1 MRLISL
7 SLLLSIS
14 FCQSFINPQR
24 PQIHLLKWE
33 EINSNQILTSKVAPL
48 VNSNL
53 YSSTITS
60 FYFSEKKSDGI
71 LKGEIFPE
79 VSINNN
85 DGTRIRFYG
94 SAAIILS
101 ERLSIQNEFEFD
113 NKGENDSHFQGIERG
128 LENGWVGYLQ
138 HSSLTYNY
146 SLGHLSIGRGNPYFY
161 NMNESLFLN
170 SNFPPTEYVWWQ
182 HKNQWLQFDWGILML
197 NQEESLNRF
206 ITFHRYGI
214 TKNNWRVGFTE
225 AVMGSYENWG
235 ASETGYIMPA
245 AVLLETEENRGTNA
259 NLMWLL
265 DGMVKW
271 NNWTFYGEL
280 LIDDFAIDGQSPPQ
294 IAGSFGFGK
303 KFGKTLYNIEYT
315 RINRWTGNYCDTT
328 HIHTWIER
336 NVPIGHS
343 IGSDAH
349 NLLISSYF
357 PFNEKLAVELSF
369 NWKEDGGGTAL
380 ERLKDWPDDVPCET
394 NFGYISEVF
403 PSVSNI
409 TSSGE
414 TKLHYI
420 IQDWIL
426 AEIQISVNKKM
437 PPLFQTTFS
446 FHLD

>member
-48 VNSNL
+48 VNFNL
-53 YSSTITS
+53 YSSRITS
-60 FYFSEKKSDGI
+60 FYFSEKNSDGI
-71 LKGEIFPE
+71 LKSEIFPE

-94 SAAIILS
+94 SAAISLS

-113 NKGENDSHFQGIERG
+113 NKGGNDPNFQGIERG

-146 SLGHLSIGRGNPYFY
+146 SLGHLSIGRGNPYFF
-161 NMNESLFLN
+161 NMNESLLLN
-170 SNFPPTEYVWWQ
+170 PNFPPAEYLWWK
-182 HKNQWLQFDWGILML
+182 HEAQWFQFDWGVLLL
-197 NQEESLNRF
+197 NQEGSSNRF

-214 TKNNWRVGFTE
+214 NTNNWRVGFTE
-225 AVMGSYENWG
+225 AIMGTYENWG

-245 AVLLETEENRGTNA
+245 AVLLETEENRGINA

-265 DGMVKW
+265 DGIYKW
-271 NNWTFYGEL
+271 KKWTFYGEL
-280 LIDDFAIDGQSPPQ
+280 LIDDFAVDGKSPPQ
-294 IAGSFGFGK
+294 IAGAVGFGR
-303 KFGKTLYNIEYT
+303 KFNKFLLNMEYT
-315 RINRWTGNYCDTT
+315 HINRWTGNYCDSLKR
-328 HIHTWIER
+328 WIER
-336 NVPIGHS
+336 DVPIGHS

-349 NLLISSYF
+349 NLLINSYF
-357 PFNEKLAVELSF
+357 PFNENLAVELSF
-369 NWKEDGGGTAL
+369 NWMENGSGTAL

-394 NFGYISEVF
+394 NFGKNNPPPSEKNTAYYAVG
-403 PSVSNI
+403 
-409 TSSGE
+409 T
-414 TKLHYI
+414 LHYLFKKNI
-420 IQDWIL
+420 MANLNMDFRNNEALWNL
-426 AEIQISVNKKM
+426 SISYGYK
-437 PPLFQTTFS
+437 
-446 FHLD
+446 

>member
-1 MRLISL
+1 MRIFLL
-7 SLLLSIS
+7 STLFSIS
-14 FCQSFINPQR
+14 FSQSFIVPQR
-24 PQIHLLKWE
+24 PIFNLLKWE
-33 EINSNQILTSKVAPL
+33 EINSNQILIQKVGPL
-48 VNSNL
+48 VNTTLSP
-53 YSSTITS
+53 SEITS
-60 FYFSEKKSDGI
+60 FYYSDSNPKEI

-79 VSINNN
+79 ISINNS
-85 DGTRIRFYG
+85 DGSRIRFYG
-94 SAAIILS
+94 SVAITFSDKL
-101 ERLSIQNEFEFD
+101 LIQNEFEFD
-113 NKGENDSHFQGIERG
+113 NKGENDPHFQGIERG

-182 HKNQWLQFDWGILML
+182 HKSQWLQFDWGILML

-245 AVLLETEENRGTNA
+245 AVLLETEENRGINA

-271 NNWTFYGEL
+271 NNWTFYSEF
-280 LIDDFAIDGQSPPQ
+280 LIDDFAVDGKSPPQ
-294 IAGSFGFGK
+294 IAGAVGFGR
-303 KFGKTLYNIEYT
+303 KFNKFLLNMEYT
-315 RINRWTGNYCDTT
+315 HINRWTGNYCEPFKR
-328 HIHTWIER
+328 WIER
-336 NVPIGHS
+336 DVPIGHS

-349 NLLISSYF
+349 NLLINSYF

-369 NWKEDGGGTAL
+369 NWMENGSGTAL
-380 ERLKDWPDDVPCET
+380 ERLKEWPDDVPCET
-394 NFGYISEVF
+394 NFGKNNPPPSEKNTAYYAVG
-403 PSVSNI
+403 
-409 TSSGE
+409 T
-414 TKLHYI
+414 LHYLFKKNI
-420 IQDWIL
+420 MANLNMDFRNNEALWNL
-426 AEIQISVNKKM
+426 SISYGYK
-437 PPLFQTTFS
+437 
-446 FHLD
+446 

>member
-1 MRLISL
+1 MRIFLL
-7 SLLLSIS
+7 STLFSIS
-14 FCQSFINPQR
+14 FSQSFIVPQR
-24 PQIHLLKWE
+24 PIFNLLKWE
-33 EINSNQILTSKVAPL
+33 EINSNQILIQKVGPL
-48 VNSNL
+48 VNTTLSP
-53 YSSTITS
+53 SEITS
-60 FYFSEKKSDGI
+60 FYYSDSNPKEI

-79 VSINNN
+79 ISINNN

-94 SAAIILS
+94 SAGITLS

-113 NKGENDSHFQGIERG
+113 NKGENDPHFQGIERG

-394 NFGYISEVF
+394 NFGYFSEVF
-403 PSVSNI
+403 PSASNI

-414 TKLHYI
+414 TKFYYI
-420 IQDWIL
+420 IQDWML

-437 PPLFQTTFS
+437 PPLFKTTFS

>member
-48 VNSNL
+48 VNFNL
-53 YSSTITS
+53 YSSRITS
-60 FYFSEKKSDGI
+60 FYFSENKSDGI
-71 LKGEIFPE
+71 LKSEIFPE

-113 NKGENDSHFQGIERG
+113 NKGENDPHFQGIERG

-146 SLGHLSIGRGNPYFY
+146 SLGHLSIGRGNPYFF
-161 NMNESLFLN
+161 NMNESLLLN
-170 SNFPPTEYVWWQ
+170 PNFPPAEYLWWK
-182 HKNQWLQFDWGILML
+182 HEAQWFQFDWGILML

-245 AVLLETEENRGTNA
+245 AVLLETEENRGINA

-271 NNWTFYGEL
+271 NNWTFYGEF
-280 LIDDFAIDGQSPPQ
+280 LIDDFAVDGKSPPQ
-294 IAGSFGFGK
+294 IAGAVGFGR
-303 KFGKTLYNIEYT
+303 KFNKFLLNMEYT
-315 RINRWTGNYCDTT
+315 HINRWTGNYCDSLKR
-328 HIHTWIER
+328 WIER
-336 NVPIGHS
+336 DVPIGHS

-349 NLLISSYF
+349 NLLINSYF
-357 PFNEKLAVELSF
+357 PLNEKLAVELSF
-369 NWKEDGGGTAL
+369 NWMEDGGGTAI
-380 ERLKDWPDDVPCET
+380 ERLKEWPDNIPCET
-394 NFGYISEVF
+394 NFGKNNPPPSEKNTAYYAVG
-403 PSVSNI
+403 
-409 TSSGE
+409 T
-414 TKLHYI
+414 LHYLFKKNI
-420 IQDWIL
+420 MANLNMDFRNNEALWNL
-426 AEIQISVNKKM
+426 SISYGYK
-437 PPLFQTTFS
+437 
-446 FHLD
+446 